1 MSIAELLREHNLT
14 DTVNR
19 YRLQIVHEDNNTYY
33 IEDMKFKTSM
43 VHGRVIRTC
52 RTPKEVDAYLKYLT
66 LHRQP
71 C

>member
-1 MSIAELLREHNLT
+1 MYDRELANKL
-14 DTVNR
+14 
-19 YRLQIVHEDNNTYY
+19 RLQVIHEDNDTYV

-43 VHGRVIRTC
+43 VHGRVIKTC
-52 RTPKEVDAYLKYLT
+52 KTPKEVNAYLQYLT

>member
-1 MSIAELLREHNLT
+1 MY
-14 DTVNR
+14 NR
-19 YRLQIVHEDNNTYY
+19 QLADKLRLQVIHEDNDTYV
-33 IEDMKFKTSM
+33 IEDTRFKTSM

-52 RTPKEVDAYLKYLT
+52 RNEKEVDSYLLYLT